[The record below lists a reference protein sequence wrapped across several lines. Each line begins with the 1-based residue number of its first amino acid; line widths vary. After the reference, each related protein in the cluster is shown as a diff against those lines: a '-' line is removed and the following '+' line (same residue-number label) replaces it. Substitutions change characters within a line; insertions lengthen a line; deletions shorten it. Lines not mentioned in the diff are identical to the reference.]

1 MTSQLRASSLQQCEF
16 SMHGRE
22 LRQLT
27 QRFRILTVKRSV
39 RCECVITF
47 VRTEPKHCSIQESAP
62 YKLSQIDQIH
72 ISENMQQ
79 GPCTSQ
85 PMNTHIYD
93 VLTMVPVTSLFLSL
107 TREVMRNLSFQAS
120 VSATYQSIPYV
131 HRSCGGQLSMLV
143 TSWKITE
150 NYFCTD
156 RVMVY

>member
-1 MTSQLRASSLQQCEF
+1 MTSQLRAPSLQRCEF
-16 SMHGRE
+16 SMHGGE

-27 QRFRILTVKRSV
+27 QHFRILTVKRKCQMWM
-39 RCECVITF
+39 RN
-47 VRTEPKHCSIQESAP
+47 SICTNRAQTLQYSAP

-107 TREVMRNLSFQAS
+107 TREVMRNLSFQVS
-120 VSATYQSIPYV
+120 VSATYLSIPYA

-150 NYFCTD
+150 NYLCTD
-156 RVMVY
+156 RVMAY

>member
-27 QRFRILTVKRSV
+27 QRFRMLTVKRSV
-39 RCECVITF
+39 RCE
-47 VRTEPKHCSIQESAP
+47 KHCSIQESAP
-62 YKLSQIDQIH
+62 YKLSQIDHIH

-85 PMNTHIYD
+85 PMNTHTYD

-107 TREVMRNLSFQAS
+107 TREVMRNLSFQVS
-120 VSATYQSIPYV
+120 VSVTYRSIPYA
-131 HRSCGGQLSMLV
+131 HRSCGGQLSMLA

-150 NYFCTD
+150 NYLCTD
-156 RVMVY
+156 RVMAY